1 MKRVII
7 FLIAVAALVMAF
19 SGVAFA
25 AKTTPQDIYNDYADN
40 GKLDGTY
47 TNAQLQAYLND
58 ATTAQYADEATK
70 GELDTLV
77 KSKLTGEDRSEFP
90 FTGMEMGL
98 MLLAAGVLVGAGVF
112 LRRATR

>member
-7 FLIAVAALVMAF
+7 FSMVVAALVMAF
-19 SGVAFA
+19 SGVALA

-40 GKLDGTY
+40 GKLDGMY
-47 TNAQLQAYLND
+47 TKAELTASLND
-58 ATTAQYADEATK
+58 ATSAQYQPSTTK

-77 KSKLTGEDRSEFP
+77 TTMLKKDRGEFP

-98 MLLAAGVLVGAGVF
+98 LAVGALFLIGAGVV
-112 LRRATR
+112 LRKASR